1 MWHGRY
7 AIHSGNPITPVEEDG
22 VPYALA
28 AACEAPCGGK
38 RPGSFCRP
46 PQGVP
51 GGPAYELTLIPFA
64 GTGGRI
70 ASFPCVVER

>member
-1 MWHGRY
+1 M
-7 AIHSGNPITPVEEDG
+7 
-22 VPYALA
+22 ALA
-28 AACEAPCGGK
+28 SAAAGAAETSAGAAI
-38 RPGSFCRP
+38 RA

-51 GGPAYELTLIPFA
+51 AGPAYELTLIPFA